1 MDKVKLKHT
10 ILILILALVIIF
22 IILKNQDLD
31 FYENYNKAISEP
43 DSVKIL
49 KLNECHEQT
58 TDRKRGHTQNKIKT

>member
-31 FYENYNKAISEP
+31 FYENYNKAISGP

-49 KLNECHEQT
+49 NLK
-58 TDRKRGHTQNKIKT
+58 